1 MEILWRDLKYGIRT
15 LAKSPGFTTIA
26 VLTLALGI
34 GANTAIF
41 SAVNSI
47 LLAPLPYRHAGE
59 LVVVWEK
66 TPLGRYIS
74 PSYPDVQD
82 WERNARSFQGMA
94 AFGSRSFDLTGPG
107 SPEHLDGWQTSAGLV
122 RTLGV
127 TPVLGRDFSPEED

>member
-41 SAVNSI
+41 SVVNSI
-47 LLAPLPYRHAGE
+47 LLAPLPYRQAGE

-66 TPLGRYIS
+66 NPLGRYIS

-82 WERNARSFQGMA
+82 WERNARSFQGMG
-94 AFGSRSFDLTGPG
+94 AFCSRSFDLTGPG
-107 SPEHLDGWQTSAGLV
+107 SPVHLDGSKYIECLY
-122 RTLGV
+122 
-127 TPVLGRDFSPEED
+127 VL